1 MMDRC
6 SCPVP
11 LVLRCPVFQVWTL
24 WVPCADVSRLP
35 GVDALGPSVLGYPIF
50 QVWTLWGPLLW
61 GILSSRCG
69 RSGALCSG
77 VSRLPGVDALGP
89 SVLGYPVF
97 QAWLIPATLSSDS
110 VRYSPEIKTSPPH
123 ILKKFAVCDIP
134 LYEICDYNIT
144 RDQCKDLGCCFYR
157 GVCYKKAVPIYVH
170 VFSVLIMLIAGFF
183 VVAIVFRV
191 IQEVK
196 RETEISVEAE
206 SSAKISEAP
215 EQTTTQDP
223 SSLKPTST
231 DSTKRTTSQ
240 VDATVTL
247 SEAEETEE

>member
-1 MMDRC
+1 
-6 SCPVP
+6 CPRAP
-11 LVLRCPVFQVWTL
+11 TASNSPR
-24 WVPCADVSRLP
+24 
-35 GVDALGPSVLGYPIF
+35 
-50 QVWTLWGPLLW
+50 
-61 GILSSRCG
+61 
-69 RSGALCSG
+69 RSGLC
-77 VSRLPGVDALGP
+77 LCL
-89 SVLGYPVF
+89 
-97 QAWLIPATLSSDS
+97 
-110 VRYSPEIKTSPPH
+110 
-123 ILKKFAVCDIP
+123 AVCDIP

-240 VDATVTL
+240 VDGRLPWTVRL
-247 SEAEETEE
+247 CPCGLLFAYAPCL

>member
-6 SCPVP
+6 GRSGSPVLTC
-11 LVLRCPVFQVWTL
+11 LV
-24 WVPCADVSRLP
+24 
-35 GVDALGPSVLGYPIF
+35 F
-50 QVWTLWGPLLW
+50 QVWTLWGPLFW
-61 GILSSRCG
+61 GIPSSRCG
-69 RSGALCSG
+69 HSGALCYG
-77 VSRLPGVDALGP
+77 VSCLPGVDALGP

>member
-35 GVDALGPSVLGYPIF
+35 GVDALGPSVLGYPI
-50 QVWTLWGPLLW
+50 
-61 GILSSRCG
+61 
-69 RSGALCSG
+69 
-77 VSRLPGVDALGP
+77 
-89 SVLGYPVF
+89 F

>member
-157 GVCYKKAVPIYVH
+157 GVCYKKAVPSRLSPLRQDCVPFPGTRPGKSGNSDPWDLPGTLPH
-170 VFSVLIMLIAGFF
+170 TSSSGKSWRRAGR
-183 VVAIVFRV
+183 AALPSTSAM
-191 IQEVK
+191 
-196 RETEISVEAE
+196 ETER
-206 SSAKISEAP
+206 
-215 EQTTTQDP
+215 
-223 SSLKPTST
+223 LG
-231 DSTKRTTSQ
+231 R
-240 VDATVTL
+240 
-247 SEAEETEE
+247 